1 MKFQCYIYPIHPPP
15 ALIFSVPCMIIT
27 MIIYLVI
34 KELRNLHGKA
44 LVCYLFGLSIGY
56 SIMGYILLTGPTEIS
71 EETCYAIGI

>member
-1 MKFQCYIYPIHPPP
+1 
-15 ALIFSVPCMIIT
+15 